1 MFKKFNL
8 NIENAIAMLLGLG
21 LIVFAFSLESENT
34 VNIFEPTA
42 LLVVLGG
49 SFCACFLHFS
59 FAKVFGAIK
68 SIKNLFIYKEE
79 TPIEDLELLSKIS
92 LYVRKNGILS
102 LKDIIPN
109 VENEFLKKC
118 LKHALEIREETRIE
132 EALNNQILV
141 ENRKDL
147 TNIEIFEELGG
158 YAPTFGIVGAI
169 IGLIQIASSSQS
181 LTELM
186 PGIATA
192 FCATLWGLAL
202 ANLVFLPI
210 AGNYRN
216 TLKDKA
222 NYQEVVVKTV
232 LKICRNQSS
241 IEVREDLDEFRENL
255 PQKAKSVIF
264 SKIFRKD

>member
-1 MFKKFNL
+1 MFKKINL
-8 NIENAIAMLLGLG
+8 NIENALAMLLGLG
-21 LIVFAFSLESENT
+21 LVVVSYSLKSKNVVE
-34 VNIFEPTA
+34 IFEPTA
-42 LLVVLGG
+42 LLIVLGG

-68 SIKNLFIYKEE
+68 SIKNLFIYKED

-92 LYVRKNGILS
+92 LYVRKNGLMS
-102 LKDIIPN
+102 LKEIIPN
-109 VENEFLKKC
+109 IENDFLKKC
-118 LKHALEIREETRIE
+118 LKNCFEISDVQRLEET
-132 EALNNQILV
+132 LKNQIMA
-141 ENRKDL
+141 ENKKDL

-241 IEVREDLDEFRENL
+241 IEVREDLDEFRENIS
-255 PQKAKSVIF
+255 QKTTSAIF

>member
-1 MFKKFNL
+1 M
-8 NIENAIAMLLGLG
+8 
-21 LIVFAFSLESENT
+21 
-34 VNIFEPTA
+34 
-42 LLVVLGG
+42 
-49 SFCACFLHFS
+49 
-59 FAKVFGAIK
+59 
-68 SIKNLFIYKEE
+68 
-79 TPIEDLELLSKIS
+79 SKIS
-92 LYVRKNGILS
+92 LYVRKNGLLA
-102 LKDIIPN
+102 LKEIIPN
-109 VENEFLKKC
+109 VSNEFLKKC
-118 LKHALEIREETRIE
+118 LKNCLEIGDTHRLEEN
-132 EALNNQILV
+132 LKNLVLV

-222 NYQEVVVKTV
+222 NYQEIVIKTV
-232 LKICRNQSS
+232 LKICQNQSS
-241 IEVREDLDEFRENL
+241 IEVREDLNEFKENL
-255 PQKAKSVIF
+255 APKGSSAIF
-264 SKIFRKD
+264 RKIFRKD